1 MMKLSR
7 IYDTFI
13 FDWDGTLR
21 KMSILYRLNTIINP
35 SWRYKK
41 ARAKGGLKSRTAK
54 EGLKNYTKGSF
65 RARELKND
73 IMVPFIDLYMLFSKP
88 VLNYAAKE
96 VLEELDRKGL
106 KIALFTDGSSYRVFR
121 EVNHLHIDKYFD
133 TVLSAQ
139 SIGKLKPDPL
149 GLEIIISAL
158 RSKKSKTVYV
168 GDMVDDILAA
178 KEAGIDS
185 CSVATGL
192 SSFQELAE
200 YKPNYTFYN
209 MEEIKTNL

>member
-1 MMKLSR
+1 MRLSR

-21 KMSILYRLNTIINP
+21 KMSILYHLNTIINP

-41 ARAKGGLKSRTAK
+41 AKAKGELKRGTAK
-54 EGLKNYTKGSF
+54 EGPKNYVKGSF

-73 IMVPFIDLYMLFSKP
+73 IMVPLIDLYMLFSKP

-96 VLEELDRKGL
+96 VLEELDKKGL
-106 KIALFTDGSSYRVFR
+106 KIALFTDGSSYRVLR
-121 EVNHLHIDKYFD
+121 EVNHLQIDKYFD
-133 TVLSAQ
+133 TVLSTQ
-139 SIGKLKPDPL
+139 SVGRLKPDPL

-158 RSKKSKTVYV
+158 KSKKSKTVYI

-192 SSFQELAE
+192 SSFQELAR
-200 YKPNYTFYN
+200 YKPNYIFYN
-209 MEEIKTNL
+209 IESLKASL